1 MVTPHRS
8 AGLGEQSAFTAGFQ
22 VRGTVGALVK
32 LGAVGLVGEVAEF

>member
-1 MVTPHRS
+1 MATSGSSV
-8 AGLGEQSAFTAGFQ
+8 GLAEQSAVSAGTQ